1 MKNHKV
7 SIIIIFCITGLL
19 YSCIKDKFNF
29 DNVAGGQYNPDVAAP
44 LIHTKLTLSDLLGE
58 YDSSNV
64 ITEDSN
70 SFLTLIYRNTV
81 YSKKADEFV
90 DIPNQPINTNIIFTV
105 PPGLGPGDS
114 VIIPYSEDY
123 YFTVNNDEILDSI
136 FVKTNGIST
145 MDFNLNS
152 DINHYAKI
160 EITIP
165 SATKYG
171 TPFKKIMPFDY
182 TGTLPISQ
190 SFSLSGYKITFLDSN
205 KIIINYDLIV
215 YGDANPDNSP
225 YFISMGDGIIDIQF
239 SKVFGYLS
247 QHFFDIDIDTVSLD
261 IFKNKIEGI
270 FNLEDPKVNIY
281 VSNSFG
287 FPISA
292 NFVQMG
298 THSDDNA
305 PYDVSVSGS
314 GIPAPWKINY
324 PTVSEIGQK
333 IETSLILNKTNSN
346 IKDAI
351 NISPRYLF
359 CKLTALSNP
368 EGMIEQNFALD
379 TSKLDVD
386 IEVELP
392 LYGRAWDFVNKD
404 TLDFEIDDVDELESI
419 LFKLNINNGFPIDG
433 KVQIYFTDT
442 LYTVL
447 DSLLSSFQQVIA
459 SAVPGGPPDYKVIS
473 PTNKTTTIL
482 FDKNRLNN
490 IVNTKKMILKTKLAT
505 SDNGNTIVKI
515 YSDYNMEIRL
525 AARVQLSLDF

>member
-1 MKNHKV
+1 MKKHKIL
-7 SIIIIFCITGLL
+7 IIIIFCIIGLL
-19 YSCIKDKFNF
+19 YSCIKDKFDF
-29 DNVAGGQYNPDVAAP
+29 DKFAGGQYEPDVAAP
-44 LIHTKLTLSDLLGE
+44 LIHTRLALCDLLGE

-70 SFLTLIYRNTV
+70 SFLTLIYCNTV
-81 YSKKADEFV
+81 YSKEADEFV
-90 DIPNQPINTNIIFTV
+90 DIPNQPINTNIIL
-105 PPGLGPGDS
+105 PAPLILAPGDS
-114 VIIPYSEDY
+114 AVIPYSEDY
-123 YFTVNNDEILDSI
+123 QFIVNNNEILDSI
-136 FVKTNGIST
+136 FVKAGDISS

-165 SATKYG
+165 SVTKYG
-171 TPFKKIMPFDY
+171 IPFNKIMPFDY
-182 TGTLPISQ
+182 TGPLPISQ
-190 SFSLSGYKITFLDSN
+190 SFSLAGYKITFLDSN
-205 KIIINYDLIV
+205 KIKINYNITV

-247 QHFFDIDIDTVSLD
+247 QHSFDVNIDTVSLD
-261 IFKNKIEGI
+261 IFKNKIDGN
-270 FNLEDPKVNIY
+270 FFLEDPKVNIF

-287 FPISA
+287 FPINA
-292 NFVQMG
+292 HFVQIG
-298 THSDDNA
+298 AHSDDNA

-314 GIPAPWKINY
+314 GIPDPWIINY
-324 PTVSEIGQK
+324 PTYSEIGQK

-346 IKDAI
+346 INDAI
-351 NISPRYLF
+351 NISPEYLF
-359 CKLTALSNP
+359 CDITALSNP
-368 EGMIEQNFALD
+368 DGVIIKNFALD
-379 TSKLDVD
+379 TSKFDVD

-392 LYGRAWDFVNKD
+392 LYGRAWDFVNQD
-404 TLDFEIDDVDELESI
+404 TMDFDIDDVDELESI

-482 FDKNRLNN
+482 FDKSRLNN

-525 AARVQLSLDF
+525 AARAQLSIDF